1 VSVNVGKVSECSRL
15 HLSMKM
21 NVALLPE
28 KVGMCIWTDGKGDI
42 LQKPDYRKRRF
53 WSPQRKLPGYSRSYT
68 G

>member
-1 VSVNVGKVSECSRL
+1 
-15 HLSMKM
+15 MKM

-28 KVGMCIWTDGKGDI
+28 RVGMCIWTDGKGDI
-42 LQKPDYRKRRF
+42 LQKPDCRKRRF